1 MNRYAALAS
10 LFVAAALH
18 AGRPRRPAPVDKN
31 SHS

>member
-18 AGRPRRPAPVDKN
+18 GSTTQRPAPADKG

>member
-18 AGRPRRPAPVDKN
+18 GSRPAPADKSN
-31 SHS
+31 HS